1 MANQKV
7 IEQKKEEVQKLAE
20 KLKNAKFVL
29 LADYRGI
36 NVHDVTE
43 LRTYLRNAESEY
55 CVIKNNIIKRALHEA
70 GIEGLDEVLV
80 GPTAVVIDNADY
92 SAPAK
97 TIYKY
102 SKDNEF
108 YKIKGGIL
116 EGKVVST
123 EEIIELAKLPSREEL
138 LSKLAGSLL
147 GTITK
152 LAIGLDQVVKQKENV
167 A

>member
-1 MANQKV
+1 MANEKI
-7 IEQKKEEVQKLAE
+7 IEKKQEEVQKLAE
-20 KLKNAKFVL
+20 KIKNAKFVL

-43 LRTYLRNAESEY
+43 LRTALRNVESEY
-55 CVIKNNIIKRALHEA
+55 RVIKNNIIKRALHEV
-70 GIEGLDEVLV
+70 GIEELDSCLV
-80 GPTAVVIDNADY
+80 GPTAIVIDNADY

-97 TIYKY
+97 AIYKY

-116 EGKVVST
+116 EGKVISA

-138 LSKLAGSLL
+138 LAKLAGGLL

-152 LAIGLDQVVKQKENV
+152 LAVGLDQVVKQKESV